1 MVLKLE
7 REVYGIKRP
16 PRLADRDVF
25 LRIDDPID
33 LGGFVPSYLQDP
45 RGVRHR
51 VAEQL
56 REVIQALIN
65 AVVVPP
71 AEGE

>member
-16 PRLADRDVF
+16 HRLADRYAF
-25 LRIDDPID
+25 LRIGPPLD
-33 LGGFVPSYLQDP
+33 LGEFLASYLQDAQA
-45 RGVRHR
+45 VRHR

-56 REVIQALIN
+56 RDVIQALID
-65 AVVVPP
+65 AVVAPP
-71 AEGE
+71 GRG